1 MATCGDIYASR
12 YNTLIMHRAEVRGS
26 IKTVAEYLIENN
38 FIEKNDRTSVNYW
51 INTI

>member
-12 YNTLIMHRAEVRGS
+12 YNTLTMHRVEIRGS